1 MKKMLNFKNKIGSKL
16 IIVFILLIT
25 MSLSALGI
33 TSYFKS
39 TAILKENLKD
49 NSFQIVKR
57 IEENMATFIEENEFN
72 IIQMSRDP
80 NVQQVI
86 SNLDSQMWM
95 METFKS
101 YKEAHPF
108 VQSIYLATIN
118 RSMYLYPQADLPEGY
133 DPIEK
138 DWYKNTLSKN
148 DIVWE
153 KPYKDIVTG
162 KMVTTVY
169 IPVYNTYND
178 NELVGVLGV
187 DISLENFSTK
197 VNKLKIGKN
206 GYAVLVD
213 EDLKLITHKNKELIG
228 TRIDIKEVEE
238 AIQKTNEGSVPYS
251 KDEKG
256 FSKDKIA
263 LFTKIDKLGWTVIG
277 TMYVDEIKDDTKVL
291 FDNTLIIGFISLLI
305 AGITSILFSKNLTKP
320 IKILLDNMKKIQK
333 GDFTIRC
340 NFKSKDEIGQ
350 IGEGFNEM
358 LDDIGKLINNIQN
371 TSQEVNKSAQNLA
384 GTSEEVSASAEEVSR
399 TVDEIAK
406 GASNQASESEKGS
419 ALASNLANKL
429 NELSQSTDDMLNS
442 TKEVIDANLIG
453 VKVIEELKEITELN
467 NKETKKVGQAIF
479 EQNDKAKNIANIL
492 DTISSI
498 ADQTNLLALNASIE
512 AARAGEAGRGF
523 AVVADEIRKLAESSS
538 NAANEIKEIVI
549 NIQNDSNKTVE
560 IMNKAKEST
569 ISQSNAVSHV
579 NDSFNV
585 IIKSIDKIT
594 EKINSIGEYVTNIN
608 NDKDNIVQAITNIS
622 CVSEETAAASEEV
635 SASMQEQASAVEE
648 VAKASDSLNEL
659 AINLNKEISKF
670 KI

>member
-1 MKKMLNFKNKIGSKL
+1 MGKILNFRNKIGSRL
-16 IIVFILLIT
+16 IVVFILLIT
-25 MSLSALGI
+25 ISLSTLGI
-33 TSYFKS
+33 TSYVKS
-39 TAILKENLKD
+39 TAILEENLKD
-49 NSFQIVKR
+49 NSFQMVKQ
-57 IEENMATFIEENEFN
+57 IEENMVTFIEENEFN
-72 IIQMSRDP
+72 IIQMSKDP

-86 SNLDSQMWM
+86 SNQDSKMWM
-95 METFKS
+95 MKTFKS

-108 VQSIYLATIN
+108 VESIYLATIN
-118 RSMYLYPQADLPEGY
+118 RNMYLYPRLDLPEGY
-133 DPIEK
+133 DPVEK
-138 DWYKNTLSKN
+138 DWYKNVLSKN

-169 IPVYNTYND
+169 IPVYNTNSN

-187 DISLENFSTK
+187 DLSLENFSAK
-197 VNKLKIGKN
+197 VNKLKIGKK
-206 GYAVLVD
+206 GGVVLVD
-213 EDLKLITHKNKELIG
+213 KDLNLITHKNKELIG
-228 TRIDIKEVEE
+228 THINVKEVEE
-238 AIQKTNEGSVPYS
+238 AIKKINEGSVEYS
-251 KDEKG
+251 KSEQG
-256 FSKDKIA
+256 VSKDKIA
-263 LFTKIDKLGWTVIG
+263 LFTKIDKLEWTIIG
-277 TMYVDEIKDDTKVL
+277 TMYVDEIRDDTKVL
-291 FDNTLIIGFISLLI
+291 FNTTLIIGLISLLV
-305 AGITSILFSKNLTKP
+305 AGFTSIIFSKNLTKP
-320 IKILLDNMKKIQK
+320 INILSNNMKKIQK
-333 GDFTIRC
+333 GDFTVRC

-358 LDDIGKLINNIQN
+358 LDDIGKLMNNIQN

-384 GTSEEVSASAEEVSR
+384 GTSEEVSASAEEVAR

-406 GASNQASESEKGS
+406 GASNQASESDKGS
-419 ALASNLANKL
+419 VLASNLADKL
-429 NELSQSTDDMLNS
+429 NELSESTDDMLNS

-560 IMNKAKEST
+560 IMNEAKKST
-569 ISQSNAVSHV
+569 ISQSNAVSRV
-579 NDSFNV
+579 ND
-585 IIKSIDKIT
+585 
-594 EKINSIGEYVTNIN
+594 
-608 NDKDNIVQAITNIS
+608 
-622 CVSEETAAASEEV
+622 
-635 SASMQEQASAVEE
+635 
-648 VAKASDSLNEL
+648 
-659 AINLNKEISKF
+659 
-670 KI
+670 